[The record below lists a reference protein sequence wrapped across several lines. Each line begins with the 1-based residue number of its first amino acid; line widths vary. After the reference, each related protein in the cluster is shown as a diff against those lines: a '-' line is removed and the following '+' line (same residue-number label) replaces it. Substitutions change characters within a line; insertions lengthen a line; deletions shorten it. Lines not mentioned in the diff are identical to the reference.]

1 MKEIFMAKFH
11 RRRFLAAA
19 LGATTFRAPFI
30 HQARA
35 QSAEFVLKFG
45 NNNPESHPMIV
56 AMGKAAERI
65 KQESGGRVEL
75 QLFPNSSLGTDTDM
89 LSQVR
94 SGALEL
100 FALSGLVLSTL
111 APVAAIHGI
120 GFAWQGYD
128 QIWGAMDGDLGAHVR
143 DGISKLNLYA
153 FDHMWDNG
161 FRQITSSTHP
171 INKVEDLAGFKMRVP
186 PSPLWVSMFTAFGA
200 SPTSIN
206 LAETYSAL
214 QTKIVEGHEN
224 PTALILILRMYEVQK
239 YVSITNHMWDG
250 YWLVANGRLWN
261 RIPDDLK
268 DVVARH
274 IKRATM
280 EERVAIRGLNDS
292 VQGDLV
298 AKGLMFNTPP
308 SKPFRDKLTE
318 AGFYEQWRSK
328 FGEQTWGLLEHYTG
342 KLS

>member
-1 MKEIFMAKFH
+1 MAQL
-11 RRRFLAAA
+11 RRRHFLKAA
-19 LGATTFRAPFI
+19 LGASALAAPSLRL
-30 HQARA
+30 ARA
-35 QSAEFVLKFG
+35 QTAEFVLKFG
-45 NNNPESHPMIV
+45 NNNPENHPMIV
-56 AMGKAAERI
+56 AMSQAADRI

-75 QLFPNSSLGTDTDM
+75 RLFPNSSLGTDTDM

-128 QIWGAMDGDLGAHVR
+128 EIWSAMDGDLGSHVR

-153 FDHMWDNG
+153 FEHMWDNG
-161 FRQITSSTHP
+161 FRQITSSSRP
-171 INKVEDLAGFKMRVP
+171 IEKVEDLTGFKIRVP
-186 PSPLWVSMFTAFGA
+186 PSPLWVSMFAAFGA

-214 QTKIVEGHEN
+214 QTRIVEGHEN
-224 PTALILILRMYEVQK
+224 PIALILILRMYEVQK

-261 RIPDDLK
+261 RIPDALK
-268 DVVARH
+268 EIIAKN
-274 IKRATM
+274 IKQATM
-280 EERVAIRGLNDS
+280 EERAAIRGLNES
-292 VQGDLV
+292 ARGDLI
-298 AKGLMFNTPP
+298 AKGLVFNTPP
-308 SKPFRDKLTE
+308 SNPFRDKLRS
-318 AGFYEQWRSK
+318 AGFYEQWRGK
-328 FGEQTWGLLEHYTG
+328 FGEQSWSLLERYTG

>member
-1 MKEIFMAKFH
+1 MARFD
-11 RRRFLAAA
+11 RRRFLQAA
-19 LGATTFRAPFI
+19 LGSSVLAAPSLR
-30 HQARA
+30 QAQA
-35 QSAEFVLKFG
+35 QNAEFVLKFG

-65 KQESGGRVEL
+65 KAESAGRVEL

-120 GFAWQGYD
+120 GFAWQNYD
-128 QIWGAMDGDLGAHVR
+128 QIWQAMDGDLGAHVR
-143 DGISKLNLYA
+143 EGISKLGLYA
-153 FDHMWDNG
+153 FEHMWDNG
-161 FRQITSSTHP
+161 FRQITSSSHP
-171 INKVEDLAGFKMRVP
+171 IEKVEDLAGFKIRVP
-186 PSPLWVSMFTAFGA
+186 PSPLWVSMFAAFGA

-206 LAETYSAL
+206 LAETSSAL

-224 PTALILILRMYEVQK
+224 PVALILILRMYEVQK

-250 YWLVANGRLWN
+250 YWLVANGRLWS
-261 RIPDDLK
+261 RIPDPLK
-268 DVVARH
+268 EIVAKN
-274 IKRATM
+274 IKQATM
-280 EERVAIRGLNDS
+280 EERIAIRGLNDT
-292 VQGDLV
+292 VKDDLV
-298 AKGLMFNTPP
+298 AKGLIFNTPP
-308 SKPFRDKLTE
+308 SKPFRDKLTS

-328 FGEQTWGLLEHYTG
+328 FGEQTWSLLEHFTG

>member
-1 MKEIFMAKFH
+1 MVKLH
-11 RRRFLAAA
+11 RRHFLEAAVGASA
-19 LGATTFRAPFI
+19 LAVPSL
-30 HQARA
+30 HLARA

-56 AMGKAAERI
+56 AMVKAAERI

-120 GFAWQGYD
+120 GFAWQNYE
-128 QIWGAMDGDLGAHVR
+128 QIWDAMDGDLGSHVR
-143 DGISKLNLYA
+143 EGISKLNLFA
-153 FDHMWDNG
+153 FENMWDNG
-161 FRQITSSTHP
+161 FRQITSSSHP
-171 INKVEDLAGFKMRVP
+171 IEKVEDLSGFKIRVP

-224 PTALILILRMYEVQK
+224 PIALILILRMYEVQK

-250 YWLVANGRLWN
+250 YWLVANGRLWS
-261 RIPDDLK
+261 RVPDGLK
-268 DVVARH
+268 DIIARN
-274 IKRATM
+274 IKQATM

-292 VQGDLV
+292 VKDDLI
-298 AKGLMFNTPP
+298 AKGLVFNTPP
-308 SKPFRDKLTE
+308 SKPFRDKLTS
-318 AGFYEQWRSK
+318 AGFYEQWRGK
-328 FGEQTWGLLEHYTG
+328 FGEQTWSLLERHTG

>member
-1 MKEIFMAKFH
+1 VVQL
-11 RRRFLAAA
+11 RRRHFLKAA
-19 LGATTFRAPFI
+19 LGASALAAPSLRL
-30 HQARA
+30 ARA
-35 QSAEFVLKFG
+35 QTAEFVLKFG
-45 NNNPESHPMIV
+45 NNNPENHPMIV
-56 AMGKAAERI
+56 AMSKAADRI

-75 QLFPNSSLGTDTDM
+75 RLFPNSSLGTDTDM

-128 QIWGAMDGDLGAHVR
+128 EIWSAMDGDLGSHVR
-143 DGISKLNLYA
+143 EGISKLNLYA
-153 FDHMWDNG
+153 FEHMWDNG
-161 FRQITSSTHP
+161 FRQITSSSRP
-171 INKVEDLAGFKMRVP
+171 IEKVEDLTGFKIRVP
-186 PSPLWVSMFTAFGA
+186 PSALWVSMFTAFGA

-214 QTKIVEGHEN
+214 QTRIVEGHEN
-224 PTALILILRMYEVQK
+224 PVALILILRMYEVQK

-261 RIPDDLK
+261 RIPDALK
-268 DVVARH
+268 EIIAKN
-274 IKRATM
+274 IKQATM
-280 EERVAIRGLNDS
+280 EERVAIRGLNESSRD
-292 VQGDLV
+292 DLI
-298 AKGLMFNTPP
+298 AKGLVFNTPP
-308 SKPFRDKLTE
+308 SKPFRDKLRS
-318 AGFYEQWRSK
+318 AGFYEQWRGK
-328 FGEQTWGLLEHYTG
+328 FGEQSWSLLERYTG

>member
-1 MKEIFMAKFH
+1 MTKLH
-11 RRRFLAAA
+11 RRQFLQVA
-19 LGATTFRAPFI
+19 LAGSGIAAPFI
-30 HQARA
+30 SRAQA

-45 NNNPESHPMIV
+45 NNNPDSHPMIV
-56 AMGKAAERI
+56 AMTKAAERI
-65 KQESGGRVEL
+65 KQESGGKVEL

-111 APVAAIHGI
+111 VPVAAIHGV

-128 QIWGAMDGDLGAHVR
+128 QIWKAMDGDLGAHVR
-143 DGISKLNLYA
+143 AGISKLNLYP
-153 FDHMWDNG
+153 FEHMWDNG
-161 FRQITSSTHP
+161 FRQVTSSTHP
-171 INKVEDLAGFKMRVP
+171 INKVEDLAGFKIRVP
-186 PSPLWVSMFTAFGA
+186 PSPLWVSLFTAFGA

-224 PTALILILRMYEVQK
+224 PVALILILRMYEVQK

-250 YWLVANGRLWN
+250 YWMVANGRAWN
-261 RIPDDLK
+261 RIPDPLK
-268 DVVARH
+268 DIIAKHV
-274 IKRATM
+274 KQATM
-280 EERVAIRGLNDS
+280 EERAAIRALNDS

-298 AKGLMFNTPP
+298 AKGLVFNTPP
-308 SKPFRDKLTE
+308 SQPFRDKLVS
-318 AGFYEQWRSK
+318 AGFYEQWKTK
-328 FGEQTWGLLEHYTG
+328 FGPETWGLLESFTG
-342 KLS
+342 KFA